1 MGLHYCITIKG
12 TVIKSKCG
20 NVGLSQTSLVAQLV
34 KNLPAMWETW
44 VQSLGWEEPLEKGKG
59 THSSIPWTI
68 QSTGLQRVR
77 HNTVKSRTQLNDF
90 HFGAYIPIFS
100 FLAFSCSIFNFQRVG
115 IVYLILTWLFDS
127 LHLKV
132 RIAKM
137 KEEGTQSSVL
147 VTQLES
153 MVLIACVYAK
163 LCWFP
168 ACFDILELC
177 SVCKPDLIFLPL
189 LVLSFRNN
197 GIEALKIL
205 LPLL

>member
-1 MGLHYCITIKG
+1 MW
-12 TVIKSKCG
+12 KCG
-20 NVGLSQTSLVAQLV
+20 ALSDFPCGSAGKEFACNVGD
-34 KNLPAMWETW
+34 
-44 VQSLGWEEPLEKGKG
+44 LG
-59 THSSIPWTI
+59 SIPGLGRTPGEGTGYPL
-68 QSTGLQRVR
+68 QYSMDYTGLQRVR
-77 HNTVKSRTQLNDF
+77 YNTMKSWTQLSDF
-90 HFGAYIPIFS
+90 HFWAHIPIFS

-115 IVYLILTWLFDS
+115 IIYLILTWSFDS